1 MRLRRKAWPKAKPG
15 PLSQLRCQLPFQG
28 SHWPVRIR
36 PGFLC
41 VGSAYRP
48 HPPLRGPPS
57 PRGRFLGFQPGVCEF
72 ARGFSAS
79 VLRTALIHRFAVPLP
94 QGEGFLA
101 SNRGY
106 TYSPGGSPHRFWV
119 PMFLWCDCHR
129 QSFIGIRCAE
139 HHPSSAACGRH
150 LPRRGRLGA
159 FVHMFVR
166 HNYCLHRFPPA
177 FPQELSTLST
187 GFSTGLSVE
196 NLDNCRFFG
205 WAVKKTPQLF
215 AQLWSSSV
223 YRTPIFSLF
232 PQSNRSLAEKTRW
245 SSWLAFLWKST
256 WMQPSSTT
264 S

>member
-1 MRLRRKAWPKAKPG
+1 M
-15 PLSQLRCQLPFQG
+15 
-28 SHWPVRIR
+28 
-36 PGFLC
+36 
-41 VGSAYRP
+41 
-48 HPPLRGPPS
+48 
-57 PRGRFLGFQPGVCEF
+57 
-72 ARGFSAS
+72 
-79 VLRTALIHRFAVPLP
+79 TTLP

-106 TYSPGGSPHRFWV
+106 TYSPGVSLRRFWV

-187 GFSTGLSVE
+187 GFSTGHSVE

-256 WMQPSSTT
+256 WMQPSSTI

>member
-1 MRLRRKAWPKAKPG
+1 MGFPFRVYVHPWRSGPSVFGRLVAAPTGGA
-15 PLSQLRCQLPFQG
+15 
-28 SHWPVRIR
+28 
-36 PGFLC
+36 
-41 VGSAYRP
+41 VGLY
-48 HPPLRGPPS
+48 
-57 PRGRFLGFQPGVCEF
+57 EF
-72 ARGFSAS
+72 ARAFYFRRS
-79 VLRTALIHRFAVPLP
+79 VPPLIHRFAVPLP
-94 QGEGFLA
+94 Q
-101 SNRGY
+101 
-106 TYSPGGSPHRFWV
+106 W
-119 PMFLWCDCHR
+119 
-129 QSFIGIRCAE
+129 
-139 HHPSSAACGRH
+139 GR
-150 LPRRGRLGA
+150 LLFSRRGFYVPPKASPLGSFLRGEE

-187 GFSTGLSVE
+187 GFSTGHSVE

-256 WMQPSSTT
+256 WMQPSSTI